1 MLANQGAYLRF
12 MFTFVDATTKLG
24 KTGLT
29 PDVDIYRNGSATPIA
44 TGTCTE
50 WVDGSYY
57 YDLSSGSVN
66 AAGEYLGIATTS
78 SSDTIL
84 KVAYSAYTVDKAGT
98 PYLDASVA
106 SRAAAA
112 TALST
117 ATWTSGRAAALD
129 YLDVAVSSRLAT
141 AGYTAPLDAAGTRTA
156 VGLAS
161 ANLDTQ
167 LTAIDDYL
175 DTEIAAIYTRIGA
188 PAGAS
193 IAADLAA
200 IKADSAAILD
210 DTGTSGVVVASG
222 SKTGYSLAAAGL
234 DTITIETGVNARQAI
249 SAIAAACVGV
259 ASGMAGTT
267 ATLKAAANS
276 GTTRVTATVDSDGN
290 RSAVTLNLPS

>member
-12 MFTFVDATTKLG
+12 MFTFVDSTTLQG

-29 PDVDIYRNGSATPIA
+29 VTVNIYRNGSATPIA
-44 TGTCTE
+44 TGTATE
-50 WVDGSYY
+50 WVAGSYY

-66 AAGEYLGIATTS
+66 AAGEYLGVGTISASGTT
-78 SSDTIL
+78 L
-84 KVAYSAYTVDKAGT
+84 KTSYSAYTVDKAGT

-106 SRAAAA
+106 SRAAAS

-141 AGYTAPLDAAGTRTA
+141 AGYTAPLDAAGTRSA
-156 VGLAS
+156 IGLAA

-167 LTAIDDYL
+167 LAAIDDYL
-175 DTEIAAIYTRIGA
+175 DTEVAAIYSRLGA

-193 IAADLAA
+193 VSADIAAV
-200 IKADSAAILD
+200 KAETAAILD
-210 DTGTSGVVVASG
+210 DTGTAGVVVAAG

-234 DTITIETGVNARQAI
+234 DSIVIETGVNARQAI
-249 SAIAAACVGV
+249 SVIASACVGV

-276 GTTRVTATVDSDGN
+276 GTTRITATVDSDGN

>member
-12 MFTFVDATTKLG
+12 MFTFVDATTKQG
-24 KTGLT
+24 KTGLS
-29 PDVDIYRNGSATPIA
+29 PSVNIYKNGSASAIA

-50 WVDGSYY
+50 WVAGVYY

-66 AAGEYLGIATTS
+66 AAGEYIGVATTT

-84 KVAYSAYTVDKAGT
+84 KTSYSAYTVDKAGT

-106 SRAAAA
+106 SRAASA

-117 ATWTSGRAAALD
+117 ATWTNGRAAALD
-129 YLDVAVSSRLAT
+129 YLDVSVLSRLA
-141 AGYTAPLDAAGTRTA
+141 AADYTAPLSAAGTRTA

-161 ANLDTQ
+161 ANLDAQ

-175 DTEIAAIYTRIGA
+175 DTEIAAIYSRLGA

-193 IAADLAA
+193 MSADIAA
-200 IKADSAAILD
+200 IKSDTAAIFD
-210 DTGTSGVVVASG
+210 DTGTSGVVVAAG

-234 DTITIETGVNARQAI
+234 DSITIETGVNARQAV
-249 SAIAAACVGV
+249 SAIAAACTGV
-259 ASGMAGTT
+259 ASGLATTT
-267 ATLKAAANS
+267 AVYKAAANS
-276 GTTRVTATVDSDGN
+276 GTTRITATVDADGN